1 MNSERRRRAL
11 ITRPQEDAAAVAV
24 ALARRGITP
33 VLAPMMQTEF
43 EPADIDADLAR
54 AQAVLFTSRNGVRA
68 FSRVSDR
75 RDIPVYAV
83 GDSTADLARDNGF
96 STVESAGGDSA
107 DLARLVAGRLDPS
120 DGPLLHIAGKTVA
133 GDLSGALAADGF
145 EIVRRTL
152 YEAKPAP
159 VLTAETAAAIRN
171 EEIDYVLFFSPRTAQ
186 VFSDLVEAAGLTAH
200 CRNFEAI
207 CLSEAVAAELPAAD
221 WKVRRTA
228 ASPTSDALLQTVDAA
243 SGGDTATAED
253 AAHTPSLIPQSP
265 FAKDPPPPPAESGN
279 EPVDDSGPVDLA
291 PLQKAIE
298 RAAARADAPRP
309 GSDDPPSAD
318 TDPVESDDAPDAS
331 SAADAIVEETEE
343 QAAPKGAGPVD
354 PPPLSDDD
362 EKPTP
367 ESSMTETATPETAQ
381 SDPDEKVLSPATAP
395 PRSRAPAVA
404 WTLVVVFAVAIAGY
418 FTLPMWRDK
427 LPQYVQ
433 DRLGGGRPA
442 TVVADDRVTAELTAL
457 RTQNDTLKAAV
468 ADLGKNL
475 EDSRA
480 RLSAIDDIAARQ
492 STGEKAL
499 EDLRSE
505 LKTAAQPETPAV
517 DTELLARLDALE
529 KSISGTIAAQSGQ
542 AAAGQKLDAGMAALT
557 ARIAALEAAVAE
569 LQSASTASGKID
581 ALALAAGRL
590 RDALARAT
598 PFEAEIATLK
608 NLAGDNAAVAAAIAT
623 VESRAMAGIPSRAS
637 VLSRLPGTV
646 DAIVAATRTPD
657 DGGWMDRTVSKLR
670 SFVTVRRVDGKGGG
684 ADAIVARAET
694 AANRGDL
701 AVAVAEMSKL
711 DGKAADVSKAWL
723 QDARARLAAE
733 AARTALDR
741 IVLDGLATS
750 G

>member
-309 GSDDPPSAD
+309 GSDDPP
-318 TDPVESDDAPDAS
+318 
-331 SAADAIVEETEE
+331 
-343 QAAPKGAGPVD
+343 
-354 PPPLSDDD
+354 PLSDDD

-418 FTLPMWRDK
+418 FTLPIWRDK

-475 EDSRA
+475 EGSRA

-569 LQSASTASGKID
+569 LQSASRASGKID

>member
-243 SGGDTATAED
+243 SGGDAATAED

-309 GSDDPPSAD
+309 GSD
-318 TDPVESDDAPDAS
+318 
-331 SAADAIVEETEE
+331 
-343 QAAPKGAGPVD
+343 D

-418 FTLPMWRDK
+418 FTLPIWRDK

-542 AAAGQKLDAGMAALT
+542 AAAGQKLDAGVAART

>member
-1 MNSERRRRAL
+1 M
-11 ITRPQEDAAAVAV
+11 I
-24 ALARRGITP
+24 
-33 VLAPMMQTEF
+33 
-43 EPADIDADLAR
+43 
-54 AQAVLFTSRNGVRA
+54 
-68 FSRVSDR
+68 
-75 RDIPVYAV
+75 
-83 GDSTADLARDNGF
+83 
-96 STVESAGGDSA
+96 
-107 DLARLVAGRLDPS
+107 
-120 DGPLLHIAGKTVA
+120 
-133 GDLSGALAADGF
+133 
-145 EIVRRTL
+145 
-152 YEAKPAP
+152 
-159 VLTAETAAAIRN
+159 
-171 EEIDYVLFFSPRTAQ
+171 
-186 VFSDLVEAAGLTAH
+186 
-200 CRNFEAI
+200 
-207 CLSEAVAAELPAAD
+207 
-221 WKVRRTA
+221 
-228 ASPTSDALLQTVDAA
+228 
-243 SGGDTATAED
+243 
-253 AAHTPSLIPQSP
+253 
-265 FAKDPPPPPAESGN
+265 
-279 EPVDDSGPVDLA
+279 
-291 PLQKAIE
+291 
-298 RAAARADAPRP
+298 
-309 GSDDPPSAD
+309 
-318 TDPVESDDAPDAS
+318 
-331 SAADAIVEETEE
+331 
-343 QAAPKGAGPVD
+343 
-354 PPPLSDDD
+354 
-362 EKPTP
+362 
-367 ESSMTETATPETAQ
+367 ETATPETAQ

-542 AAAGQKLDAGMAALT
+542 AAAGQKLDAGVAART

-569 LQSASTASGKID
+569 LQSASRASGKID